1 MYIGE
6 MSMTMLD
13 RYMLMRMT
21 MRLGTIPLKAMLMLV
36 VLVVCMAMAVFEGIM
51 LMLVSM
57 IFHQVN
63 PDTDGHQCGS
73 EQEHERYRLAQD

>member
-36 VLVVCMAMAVFEGIM
+36 VLVVCMAMAVFEGIT
-51 LMLVSM
+51 LSQLPSAY
-57 IFHQVN
+57 
-63 PDTDGHQCGS
+63 
-73 EQEHERYRLAQD
+73 ER